1 MSCSIQRQGD
11 ELFCA
16 TCDRRWPA
24 DDPVQV
30 CERAGQGLK
39 LDRLAVTVQLAQA
52 MNGPHDDRW
61 VGREKLLEIRRH
73 KWNKQMKEQERRAA
87 FVSVESILKELGR
100 LPREAVLALIYPK
113 E

>member
-1 MSCSIQRQGD
+1 MQ
-11 ELFCA
+11 E
-16 TCDRRWPA
+16 P
-24 DDPVQV
+24 
-30 CERAGQGLK
+30 K

-87 FVSVESILKELGR
+87 FVSVESVLKELSR
-100 LPREAVLALIYPK
+100 LPRETVLALIYPK

>member
-1 MSCSIQRQGD
+1 MSCAVQRQGD
-11 ELFCA
+11 EMFCA

-30 CERAGQGLK
+30 CERAVQEPK
-39 LDRLAVTVQLAQA
+39 IDRLALMVRLAQA
-52 MNGPHDDRW
+52 INGPHDERW

-73 KWNKQMKEQERRAA
+73 KWNKQMKAQERRAA
-87 FVSVESILKELGR
+87 FVSVESVLKELR
-100 LPREAVLALIYPK
+100 QLSRENVLALIYPK